1 LGTQDHLPTAK
12 QEKSCTW
19 EKLCKTFIE
28 NVDENSTAAKND
40 VGKF

>member
-1 LGTQDHLPTAK
+1 MAK

-19 EKLCKTFIE
+19 ETLCKTFTE
-28 NVDENSTAAKND
+28 NDDENSSAAKND